1 MKFLLNKY
9 KNTKH
14 FNIQGIKY
22 FVKSSRHQMKKLKVK
37 IINYNE
43 FYLFI

>member
-1 MKFLLNKY
+1 MKFLL
-9 KNTKH
+9 TKH

-22 FVKSSRHQMKKLKVK
+22 LVKSSRHQIKKLKVK